1 MQQLPEI
8 QKNGSCSLTIQGIG
22 SQSSTYPT
30 KTWHVVSHPEGQPL
44 PEIIKMAPAAKI
56 FKIEAHGQ
64 LVTQSHR
71 RQILTVACGLL
82 SLMAIIAKFGILKY
96 FTRCNL
102 KLMLERMGDV

>member
-71 RQILTVACGLL
+71 RQIFNRG
-82 SLMAIIAKFGILKY
+82 MWFAIFDDNHCQIWY
-96 FTRCNL
+96 
-102 KLMLERMGDV
+102 LEIFY